1 MSICEDSNYLKRVI
15 HDSKIVCNEIIYVMN
30 VVSSNLSN
38 TITTNLSTNS
48 VAKKVIYKTDCYI
61 LDTGLLVIILLLIIG
76 ITCYH
81 YAKYRSKLKTKLP
94 C

>member
-1 MSICEDSNYLKRVI
+1 MDI
-15 HDSKIVCNEIIYVMN
+15 
-30 VVSSNLSN
+30 VSSNLPN

-48 VAKKVIYKTDCYI
+48 VAKKVRYKIDCYI
-61 LDTGLLVIILLLIIG
+61 LDTGLLVIILFLIIG

-81 YAKYRSKLKTKLP
+81 YAKYRSKVKTILP